1 MAQDASQESAGERH
15 VIDPASAADVSF
27 WSERLGVDEAKL
39 RELIER
45 VGPDVQDLRRILG
58 EYTPGSSRR

>member
-1 MAQDASQESAGERH
+1 MGQDPSQESAGERH
-15 VIDPASAADVSF
+15 IIDPESQADVGF

-39 RELIER
+39 RELISR
-45 VGPDVQDLRRILG
+45 VGPDVQDLRRVLG